1 MLIWHRWGILVLVL
15 FVVAYL
21 ATQLGVDAVWGE
33 GFYTSHEWPKLVAG
47 LLATVAIGAVGWQLN
62 RKEKAWA
69 TTHRFFFVPMQY
81 WAPVVLVVTA
91 WSFFTAG
98 A

>member
-21 ATQLGVDAVWGE
+21 ATQVGVDAVWGE
-33 GFYTSHEWPKLVAG
+33 GFYTAHEWPKLVAG
-47 LLATVAIGAVGWQLN
+47 LLAAVAIGAVGWQLN